1 MKSCNGLSL
10 NQSDVIA
17 NSLQIISVAG
27 MLRAT
32 QNYTDIAD
40 ALFDIAQQYL
50 EEAATPSNK
59 QLCAPYD
66 GRLSIGER
74 IQLARRNLGMSLDDL
89 AAAVIPGDVEVLL
102 EWENNKSEPCA
113 SEIIRLSQTLKCDPM
128 WLLTGKSHH
137 EPVAHTVMPSSPV
150 EVMQNVDVSTIG
162 KRIGVARVNQRMCTE
177 ELENA
182 IHAPE
187 GSVFRW
193 ETGKAIPS
201 SQYIDILARTL
212 NVSVTWLLTGKEIA
226 KES

>member
-66 GRLSIGER
+66 GGMTIAFR
-74 IQLARRNLGMSLDDL
+74 IRLARENLGMSLDDL

-113 SEIIRLSQTLKCDPM
+113 SEIIRLSQAL
-128 WLLTGKSHH
+128 
-137 EPVAHTVMPSSPV
+137 
-150 EVMQNVDVSTIG
+150 
-162 KRIGVARVNQRMCTE
+162 
-177 ELENA
+177 
-182 IHAPE
+182 
-187 GSVFRW
+187 
-193 ETGKAIPS
+193 
-201 SQYIDILARTL
+201 
-212 NVSVTWLLTGKEIA
+212 
-226 KES
+226 